1 MKEFVKKCP
10 FVFALMLSGF
20 LVFDFYIVKN
30 DYLKIMPDADMQAF
44 ASKSEGKVVDEKE
57 SSYVLDEMTQEGAL
71 DICQDPLLQGN
82 SDSNTDDNSVSRNDS
97 DGNEANGNEI
107 SESKTEGSAG
117 QQDGKN
123 QGSLEEQQNADGQ
136 QKSEEPYVGVTEF
149 LTYEPSD
156 VKSPYFKDPGKKAL
170 TTTYPYETVDASY
183 FEDVAFIGDSR
194 TIGLFDYAGFEGADF
209 YADNG
214 FCAYLWKKKGQ
225 VTLQNIHQKVV
236 LEDALGQKQYGK
248 IYLMVGMNDCGYGT
262 TETFRETLEEMLQMI
277 EDRQPNA
284 IIFLTA
290 IMNVTKEKE
299 EQQDLFT
306 KVHINAKNVA
316 IAECANGINRF
327 YLDYNDLYEDEEG
340 YLRASD
346 SFDGVHLYGNKYGP
360 WIQFFLEH
368 GIVKGETADG
378 GEGKYSNQ

>member
-1 MKEFVKKCP
+1 MKEFIKKCP

-30 DYLKIMPDADMQAF
+30 DYLQIMPDADVQTF
-44 ASKSEGKVVDEKE
+44 VSKSEDKVVDKKE
-57 SSYVLDEMTQEGAL
+57 NTDITDEMTQEGEL
-71 DICQDPLLQGN
+71 DVNQDPLLQGN
-82 SDSNTDDNSVSRNDS
+82 SGNNVSQNEFDE
-97 DGNEANGNEI
+97 NEANGNEGNVAG
-107 SESKTEGSAG
+107 ESSAEDTAG
-117 QQDGKN
+117 QQN
-123 QGSLEEQQNADGQ
+123 
-136 QKSEEPYVGVTEF
+136 SEEPYVGVTEF
-149 LTYEPSD
+149 LTYEPSE

-170 TTTYPYETVDASY
+170 TTTYPYETVDVSY
-183 FEDVAFIGDSR
+183 FDDAAFIGDSR

-225 VTLQNIHQKVV
+225 VTLQNTHQKVV
-236 LEDALGQKQYGK
+236 LADALSQKKYGK

-262 TETFRETLEEMLQMI
+262 TETFKETLEEMIQMI
-277 EDRQPNA
+277 EDKQPDA
-284 IIFLTA
+284 VIFLAA

-316 IAECANGINRF
+316 IAECANGTNRF

-340 YLRASD
+340 YLRATD
-346 SFDGVHLYGNKYGP
+346 SFDGIHLYGNKYGP
-360 WIQFFLEH
+360 WIQFILEH

-378 GEGKYSNQ
+378 GEGNSTDQ